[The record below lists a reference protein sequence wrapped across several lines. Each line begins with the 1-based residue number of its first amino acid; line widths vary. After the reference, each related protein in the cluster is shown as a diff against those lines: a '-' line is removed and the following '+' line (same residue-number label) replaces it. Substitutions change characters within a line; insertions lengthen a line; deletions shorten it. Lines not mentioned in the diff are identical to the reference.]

1 MFAIAITERGARGG
15 GARRRRGGGFA
26 VLGGIG
32 IRNVFFARFLCLCY
46 YQCLPQSTVHGCPRG
61 FLPFL
66 QLQHIQIANH
76 SNFSLIKNYGKKH
89 KDL

>member
-26 VLGGIG
+26 VWGELGFEMFSL
-32 IRNVFFARFLCLCY
+32 RASCACATTS
-46 YQCLPQSTVHGCPRG
+46 LPQSTVHGCPRG